1 MARPIPL
8 VLTPQNAVDADGRLQ
23 DAFHKHEDAI
33 LSALEL
39 LQLLHDRGVL
49 DLLRGLVGAGN
60 QLAGMLTAAIDTPE
74 SMRGIRNFILLTK
87 FFASI
92 PPDVLNNLVH
102 TAVEGAEREK
112 SNCAPGVMQL
122 LNRLRS
128 EDSRH
133 AIAVTLDLLESVGR
147 GL

>member
-1 MARPIPL
+1 MAQPIPL
-8 VLTPQNAVDADGRLQ
+8 LLPPGKAVDAGGRLQ

-33 LSALEL
+33 LSAIEL

-60 QLAGMLTAAIDTPE
+60 ELAGMLTAAIDTPE
-74 SMRGIRNFILLTK
+74 SLRGIRNFILLTK

-92 PPDVLNNLVH
+92 PPEVLNNLVH

-112 SNCAPGVMQL
+112 ANQAPGVMQL
-122 LNRLRS
+122 LGRLRS